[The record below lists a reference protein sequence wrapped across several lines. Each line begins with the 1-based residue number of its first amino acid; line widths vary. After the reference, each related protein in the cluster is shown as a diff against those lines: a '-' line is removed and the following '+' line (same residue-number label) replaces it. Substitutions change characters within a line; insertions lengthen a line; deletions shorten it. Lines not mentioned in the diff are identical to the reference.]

1 MGLETSRKAEDR
13 RAFLRR
19 LGQGTAAVL
28 LGLVGAAGAG
38 VAQGKAAQEP
48 KVLCLSREEYGRLLA
63 EGKLSQAQC
72 CSECCPR

>member
-1 MGLETSRKAEDR
+1 MKPVSRAEDR

-19 LGQGTAAVL
+19 IGQGMAALL

-48 KVLCLSREEYGRLLA
+48 KVLCLSREEYERLRA
-63 EGKLSQAQC
+63 EGKLSQADC
-72 CSECCPR
+72 CSECCSR